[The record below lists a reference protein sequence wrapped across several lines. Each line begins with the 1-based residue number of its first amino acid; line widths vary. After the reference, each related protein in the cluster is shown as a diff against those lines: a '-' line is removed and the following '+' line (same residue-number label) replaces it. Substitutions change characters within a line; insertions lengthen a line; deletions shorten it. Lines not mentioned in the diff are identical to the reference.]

1 MRRYVMA
8 AALLV
13 IAGCGEP
20 DPDREPGP
28 RTLEGFDFEVD
39 DTVVVD
45 ESGFDPT
52 TVTVSA
58 GDVIELRNDG
68 DERHTFTADE
78 GRFETGTLE
87 PGEAT
92 TVVLDDPGRVTYHDA
107 LAPENAGVIEV
118 VARRSPA
125 QDE

>member
-1 MRRYVMA
+1 MRRYVLV
-8 AALLV
+8 AALVLV

-28 RTLEGFDFEVD
+28 KTLEGFDFEVD

-45 ESGFDPT
+45 GSGFDPT
-52 TVTVSA
+52 TLTVSA
-58 GDVIELRNDG
+58 GDVIELRNEG
-68 DERHTFTADE
+68 DEGHTFTADE

-92 TVVLDDPGRVTYHDA
+92 TIVLDEPGRVTYHDA

-118 VARRSPA
+118 EARQSPT
-125 QDE
+125 EG